1 MLERLRRLTIP
12 GVTNASDDNDYC
24 IGRFE
29 LPLAVHA
36 MMMGGRIRVGF
47 EDNVYLARGVLAKS
61 NAQLVKRIADI
72 AAAAGLKLAAPQ
84 EARRMLGITE

>member
-1 MLERLRRLTIP
+1 VA
-12 GVTNASDDNDYC
+12 G

-29 LPLAVHA
+29 LPRAEHA

-47 EDNVYLARGVLAKS
+47 EDNVYWARGVLAKS

-72 AAAAGLKLAAPQ
+72 AAVAGLKLASPQ
-84 EARRMLGITE
+84 EARRMLGIAG